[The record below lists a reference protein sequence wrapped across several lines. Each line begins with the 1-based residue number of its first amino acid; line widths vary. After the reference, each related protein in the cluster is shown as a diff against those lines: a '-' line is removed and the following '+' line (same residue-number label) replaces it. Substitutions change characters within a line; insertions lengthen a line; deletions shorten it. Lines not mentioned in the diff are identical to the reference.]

1 MTDIKELKARL
12 NIEDVAKDYGLTFD
26 AKGWTRCH
34 FSERHAHGDET
45 PSLHLDR
52 RRQRITCMSQRCFG
66 EEGADLIDLVKILD
80 GINTGAAVRKLAEKA
95 GMGETNGKARKR
107 STQPRQRI
115 VAEFDYKDEYGNLLY
130 QVVRKEPGMNGRSKD
145 FMVRQPDGKGWKW
158 SAEGVRLV
166 PYRLP
171 DVLASEGLVT
181 AVEGELH
188 ADALWK
194 MNIPATTNAFGAGNW
209 SDGYNI
215 HLKDRPVII
224 WPDKDDAGRRHAQQV
239 AQSLSRTGH
248 AESIRLVEPP
258 EALPEKGDIL
268 DGLKLGWTW
277 EDVQRILD
285 GAQPWEPPQDE
296 ERRAELKLFEAS
308 GSTDAPTPEAPED
321 DGDENEEQKKGR
333 NSQADRL
340 VKLALQD
347 VILFH
352 DQTREPFA
360 LVSVAD
366 HYEVIR
372 CKSRGFRRW
381 LSRRFYEAEEKA
393 VGGEAVASA
402 LNTIEAKAVFDG
414 ERHELHNRVALHD
427 SAVWYDLTDPKWRA
441 VRVTPGGWQVIENP
455 PILFVRYD
463 HHAPQ
468 IEPIRGGDVHQVF
481 DFVAV
486 NGDGP
491 RLLLL
496 VYLVACFIPN
506 IPHPVPVLHGPQGS
520 GKSSAFR
527 ILRRLVD
534 PSAVEILSFPRDNNE
549 LVQNLSHH
557 WAALFDNV
565 SALQGWESDTL
576 CRAVTGEGFTKR
588 QLYSDDDDIIYSFR
602 RCVGLNGINI
612 SATRPD
618 LLDRSILIALDRIPP
633 NQRRTEAALQAEFD
647 SARPHVLGGIF
658 DALAEA
664 MRILPEVRLSTLPR
678 MADFAR
684 WGSAI
689 AQALGYRQAD
699 FLRAYGENIREQN
712 AEVLEGHPVAAAVLS
727 LIGERETW
735 EGTPSEL
742 LTEFGRV
749 AEAQKINTKEKGW
762 PKSGP
767 WVTRRLNEVR
777 PNLADV
783 GITVDI
789 GKSGDRKITIRKGP
803 QNTVHTALL
812 STDDKKQGVISGQQ
826 MDGIE
831 NAVLIPSARNSLQG
845 SEQDSKD
852 GRDSKIPTLTADALK
867 GGRI

>member
-1 MTDIKELKARL
+1 MIDIKELKLRL
-12 NIEDVAKDYGLTFD
+12 NIEDVARDYGLTFD
-26 AKGWTRCH
+26 PKGWTRCH
-34 FSERHAHGDET
+34 FSERHAHGDSN

-52 RRQRITCMSQRCFG
+52 ERQRITCHSQKCFG
-66 EEGADLIDLVKILD
+66 EDGADVVDLVKILD
-80 GINTGAAVRKLAEKA
+80 KINTGAAVRKLAEKA
-95 GMGETNGKARKR
+95 GMGEMNGKARKG
-107 STQPRQRI
+107 SAQPRQLI
-115 VAEFDYKDEYGNLLY
+115 VATFDYKDEFGNLLY
-130 QVVRKEPGMNGRSKD
+130 QIVRKEPGKNGRSKD
-145 FMVRQPDGKGWKW
+145 FGVRQPDGKGWKW
-158 SAEGVRLV
+158 SAEGVRPI
-166 PYRLP
+166 PYCLP
-171 DVLASEGLVT
+171 DLLASEGPVVV
-181 AVEGELH
+181 VEGELH

-194 MNIPATTNAFGAGNW
+194 MDFPATTNAFGAGTW
-209 SDGYNI
+209 RDDYNV

-224 WPDKDDAGRRHAQQV
+224 WPDKDDAGHRHAQQV

-248 AESIRLVEPP
+248 AESVRIVEPP
-258 EALPEKGDIL
+258 EALPEKGDVL
-268 DGLKLGWTW
+268 DGLKLGWTR

-285 GAQPWEPPQDE
+285 DAQPWEPPQDE
-296 ERRAELKLFEAS
+296 ECRAELKLFEAS
-308 GSTDAPTPEAPED
+308 GSTDAPTSEAPE
-321 DGDENEEQKKGR
+321 GDEEEEDEPKR
-333 NSQADRL
+333 ENQADRL
-340 VKLALQD
+340 VKLALHD
-347 VILFH
+347 AILFH
-352 DQTREPFA
+352 DQTQQPYA
-360 LVSVAD
+360 LVSIGD
-366 HYEVIR
+366 HYETLR
-372 CKSRGFRRW
+372 CHSRGFRRW

-402 LNTIEAKAVFDG
+402 LNVIEAKACFDG

-427 SAVWYDLTDPKWRA
+427 SAIWYDLTDPKWRT

-468 IEPIRGGDVHQVF
+468 VEPIRGGDVHRLF

-496 VYLVACFIPN
+496 VYLVSCFVPD

-520 GKSSAFR
+520 GKSSTFR
-527 ILRRLVD
+527 ILRRLID

-549 LVQNLSHH
+549 LVQKLAHH

-565 SALQGWESDTL
+565 STLQGWESDTL

-602 RCVGLNGINI
+602 RCVGLNGINC
-612 SATRPD
+612 SATKPD

-633 NQRRTEAALQAEFD
+633 NQRRTEAALQTAFE
-647 SARPHVLGGIF
+647 SARPHILGGIF
-658 DALAEA
+658 DVLAEA
-664 MRILPEVRLSTLPR
+664 MRMLPEVRLSTLPR

-689 AQALGYRQAD
+689 AQALGYRQGD
-699 FLRAYGENIREQN
+699 FLRAYNENIREQN
-712 AEVLEGHPVAAAVLS
+712 AEVLEGHPVAAAVLA
-727 LIGERETW
+727 LTEGGEAW
-735 EGTPSEL
+735 EGTPSDL
-742 LTEFGRV
+742 LTEFERV
-749 AEAQKINTKEKGW
+749 AVDRKINTKEKGW

-783 GITVDI
+783 GITIDT

-812 STDDKKQGVISGQQ
+812 STDDKKQGVADGQQ
-826 MDGIE
+826 VDSIV
-831 NAVLIPSARNSLQG
+831 NTVRIPSIRNSLQDNG
-845 SEQDSKD
+845 QDSKD
-852 GRDSKIPTLTADALK
+852 GMDGKIPTLTDNALK
-867 GGRI
+867 GGKL